1 MISSQPTTRYSLP
14 ARLLH
19 WVIAAV
25 VPIQIYLGYAA
36 EWESDRR
43 ESFRLIQQHYQLGLL
58 IFGLMLLR
66 IFWRVGYGTPPHPKD
81 EPRWRRLTANTV
93 HWLLYALLLTMPVS
107 GYVIWVWMDVPMN
120 AFGFLEL
127 PRLFTPPIEDETGRA
142 AAWYVHYYSSWLVIA
157 LIIIHV
163 GAASWHQ
170 FVRRDGSVV
179 ATMV

>member
-1 MISSQPTTRYSLP
+1 MIANQPTTRFSLL

-19 WVIAAV
+19 WIIAAV
-25 VPIQIYLGYAA
+25 IPIQIYLGHAA
-36 EWESDRR
+36 EWEPDRG
-43 ESFRLIQQHYQLGLL
+43 ESFRLIQQHYQLGVL

-66 IFWRVGYGTPPHPKD
+66 ILWRLGYGTPPHPKD

-93 HWLLYALLLTMPVS
+93 HWLLYLLLLTMAVS
-107 GYVIWVWMDVPMN
+107 GYVIWVWMDVPMD
-120 AFGFLEL
+120 AFGILEL

-142 AAWYVHYYSSWLVIA
+142 TAWYVHNYSSWLVIA

-163 GAASWHQ
+163 GAACWHQ
-170 FVRRDGSVV
+170 FVRRDDSVI